1 MGQLRLRFNKW
12 WMRYYVN
19 SRRLLGDLV
28 FASEI
33 GGEGEASGSGGVFDS
48 RPFIVGKF
56 DHDHVPLRVVRGRAS
71 HALFNFPLGHYGLY
85 GIIAA
90 V

>member
-48 RPFIVGKF
+48 PVHR
-56 DHDHVPLRVVRGRAS
+56 R
-71 HALFNFPLGHYGLY
+71 
-85 GIIAA
+85 
-90 V
+90 